1 MLMVAGKWG
10 CGWIENWFEYVEDQ
24 TLGNILCNLL
34 VRPVRYVIFIIQRRS
49 GTLRLCMKSPSGW
62 KRFQW
67 HFREFE
73 ADYWVSESHEYDV
86 QLQRQLNLKE
96 R

>member
-1 MLMVAGKWG
+1 M
-10 CGWIENWFEYVEDQ
+10 
-24 TLGNILCNLL
+24 LGNEDVVGLKTDSNVWKIGLL
-34 VRPVRYVIFIIQRRS
+34 VISSVTALVLPVRYVIFMIQRRS
-49 GTLRLCMKSPSGW
+49 GTLRLCMKSSEGE
-62 KRFQW
+62 RFQW

-73 ADYWVSESHEYDV
+73 ADYCGSGSHEYHV